1 MVTYISQ
8 KRIFSKWITLH
19 SVQSMKS
26 NSTLQVFHCYYF
38 VLFEKYLHSH
48 LIFNIKLNKLQL
60 SITCLHM
67 DAQIQVPVN
76 TSTGFA
82 LLSGDISKN
91 LFRDDCT
98 PSNTI
103 PQKSKPVVC
112 CIPTNINAPMV
123 CTFRIHE
130 S

>member
-26 NSTLQVFHCYYF
+26 NSTL
-38 VLFEKYLHSH
+38 
-48 LIFNIKLNKLQL
+48 
-60 SITCLHM
+60 
-67 DAQIQVPVN
+67 QIQVPVN

-123 CTFRIHE
+123 QRRTAQSVVLVVR
-130 S
+130 